1 MWCHAIACDMNLCM
15 SHDSYI
21 HTLTLNY
28 FWTAVT
34 HTHTPQSPIRT
45 RVWHTPVYT
54 PQKNMAQ
61 KKKASSSSVLIRASA
76 CTPAFVFQRDSLICD
91 MHPSNA
97 TWLVHVW
104 QHSFMRDTTHL
115 SVTWTHPRHTSHPY
129 IHHYTFVFSATVT
142 HALAQTPCTHATKTK
157 VAGPKCTHTPTY
169 TPKTK
174 QWQWTKISFSSSVLI
189 HASARTPELAFC
201 FWLRRYGRH
210 LLERDLQW
218 TLYQKSPT
226 SHQMSPVCCMCDMTH
241 SFLWH
246 DAFMYDM
253 AHSFAWHGA
262 FTCDMTHSCVDMT
275 RFHVKRLIHAWHDT
289 LIHGCSGMHAPVWH
303 DPCMWVLHDSFICD
317 MTHLSMTGLIRMWHD
332 SFRYDMNHSYTAW
345 LFHAALCDMTHSYM
359 TWLIHMWHDSCICDM
374 THSYMSE
381 ISMRDMT
388 HLCVIWLIHAWH
400 DSFLRDMTHS
410 YATWLIHM
418 MLESFVCDMTH
429 SYVAWIIH
437 VWHDSFICDMK
448 HSRVMSI
455 VCQNHDFMH
464 VTWLIHTY
472 TLRIHTHY

>member
-189 HASARTPELAFC
+189 HASARTPVFHFFFGADMEGSSLKETYNEPQFKRALLPHIKCTLFAAC
-201 FWLRRYGRH
+201 VTWLIRSCDVTHSCVTWPIHSHEMAHSHVTWLIHVWHYSFI
-210 LLERDLQW
+210 RDMTQLFMCHD
-218 TLYQKSPT
+218 SF
-226 SHQMSPVCCMCDMTH
+226 MCDMTH
-241 SFLWH
+241 IYM
-246 DAFMYDM
+246 DAQLFMR
-253 AHSFAWHGA
+253 HCH
-262 FTCDMTHSCVDMT
+262 
-275 RFHVKRLIHAWHDT
+275 
-289 LIHGCSGMHAPVWH
+289 
-303 DPCMWVLHDSFICD
+303 
-317 MTHLSMTGLIRMWHD
+317 
-332 SFRYDMNHSYTAW
+332 MNHV
-345 LFHAALCDMTHSYM
+345 
-359 TWLIHMWHDSCICDM
+359 
-374 THSYMSE
+374 
-381 ISMRDMT
+381 
-388 HLCVIWLIHAWH
+388 CVTWLIHAWH
-400 DSFLRDMTHS
+400 DSSM
-410 YATWLIHM
+410 
-418 MLESFVCDMTH
+418 CDMTH
-429 SYVAWIIH
+429 LYEAWLIH
-437 VWHDSFICDMK
+437 LWHDLFIYHMTAVMRDMTRSCLTWLTYMR
-448 HSRVMSI
+448 HDSI
-455 VCQNHDFMH
+455 MRDMTYPF
-464 VTWLIHTY
+464 VTWLIHVWHASCIYDVTLSCVTWPIHMQHDLLLSLLFFWHRYWRHLLKPY
-472 TLRIHTHY
+472 TLKETSYQKSVLPCDSACCSVLPCVVVRCSALQCVAVRCSAL

>member
-1 MWCHAIACDMNLCM
+1 MWQDLFTCDMIHSCVM
-15 SHDSYI
+15 SVIYLWHELIYVTWLI
-21 HTLTLNY
+21 HTY
-28 FWTAVT
+28 FLPFFKTTTT
-34 HTHTPQSPIRT
+34 HPRT
-45 RVWHTPVYT
+45 RTRT
-54 PQKNMAQ
+54 RTQ
-61 KKKASSSSVLIRASA
+61 KKKWRRIKKGSSSSI
-76 CTPAFVFQRDSLICD
+76 
-91 MHPSNA
+91 
-97 TWLVHVW
+97 
-104 QHSFMRDTTHL
+104 
-115 SVTWTHPRHTSHPY
+115 
-129 IHHYTFVFSATVT
+129 
-142 HALAQTPCTHATKTK
+142 
-157 VAGPKCTHTPTY
+157 
-169 TPKTK
+169 
-174 QWQWTKISFSSSVLI
+174 LI
-189 HASARTPELAFC
+189 HASARTPALAFC

-275 RFHVKRLIHAWHDT
+275 RFHVKGLNYAWHDT

-332 SFRYDMNHSYTAW
+332 SFRYDMTHSYTAW

-359 TWLIHMWHDSCICDM
+359 TWLIHMWRDSCICDM

-381 ISMRDMT
+381 IFMRDMT

-418 MLESFVCDMTH
+418 MLKSFVCDMTH

-455 VCQNHDFMH
+455 ICQHHDFMH
-464 VTWLIHTY
+464 VTWLLHTY
-472 TLRIHTHY
+472 TLRIHTHYESLFCGKNSDTTKNGSSSCALNHTSARISLSLFLLFGTDMGGIFPNPKPYKGPHIHRGLIA